1 MKKLI
6 VLLLLFGSV
15 SAFAT
20 NGVKRLMILQACH
33 LSTVRPA
40 TSNFSTSYAP
50 LQIPKIETPKG
61 AVFCRLEDKLTKA
74 TKVWIKI
81 GVK

>member
-6 VLLLLFGSV
+6 VFLLLFS
-15 SAFAT
+15 SASSFAT
-20 NGVKRLMILQACH
+20 NGVKRLMILQACSTQGLKH
-33 LSTVRPA
+33 LSA
-40 TSNFSTSYAP
+40 NAP
-50 LQIPKIETPKG
+50 KFVPLEIPKIETPKG

>member
-6 VLLLLFGSV
+6 VLLLLFGFV

-20 NGVKRLMILQACH
+20 NGVKRLMILQACGF
-33 LSTVRPA
+33 STIKPVSQTY
-40 TSNFSTSYAP
+40 TSNYIP

>member
-20 NGVKRLMILQACH
+20 NGVKRLMILQACG
-33 LSTVRPA
+33 
-40 TSNFSTSYAP
+40 FSTIKPASPAFTTHYIP